1 MHSWEQVDFVST
13 IGLVGILNL
22 LMGVML
28 RPSRLAKAS
37 VRPLDDALCRV
48 TRIVNTLCR
57 LRTTG
62 RYSTRSLVREAL
74 LVPWVDTRR
83 LSKTSA

>member
-48 TRIVNTLCR
+48 T
-57 LRTTG
+57 G
-62 RYSTRSLVREAL
+62 GES
-74 LVPWVDTRR
+74 
-83 LSKTSA
+83 